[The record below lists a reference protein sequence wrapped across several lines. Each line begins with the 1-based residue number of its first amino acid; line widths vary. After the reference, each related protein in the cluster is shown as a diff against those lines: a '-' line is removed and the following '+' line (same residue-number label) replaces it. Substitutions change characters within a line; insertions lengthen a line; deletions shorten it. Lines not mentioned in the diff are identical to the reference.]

1 MPGQVSGGVCYQ
13 PFYRR
18 LIIIRFSHTVPQDK
32 RDPELLEKFRME
44 ADGIF
49 QFALEGLCRL
59 MNNHYVFSETQVNA
73 DELQQYRE
81 ESDSVLSF
89 VKEYCELDG
98 SYSAGSTELFNAYK
112 GYARN
117 AA

>member
-1 MPGQVSGGVCYQ
+1 
-13 PFYRR
+13 
-18 LIIIRFSHTVPQDK
+18 
-32 RDPELLEKFRME
+32 
-44 ADGIF
+44 
-49 QFALEGLCRL
+49 
-59 MNNHYVFSETQVNA
+59 VFSETQVNT

-98 SYSAGSTELFNAYK
+98 SYSAGSTNCSTHIRAT
-112 GYARN
+112 ARN